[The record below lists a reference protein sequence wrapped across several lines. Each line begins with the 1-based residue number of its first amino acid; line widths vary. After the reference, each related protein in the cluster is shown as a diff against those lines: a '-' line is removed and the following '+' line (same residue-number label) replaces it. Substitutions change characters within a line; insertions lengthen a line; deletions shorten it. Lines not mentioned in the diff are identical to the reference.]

1 MHFGAR
7 FGLTPYFFL
16 GGAAP
21 EVISGQLYAGAEVD
35 IWSCEYLYNISLSIY
50 IYISQNMY
58 LRYKLYG
65 GAEVYTYIDILDI
78 LSCEYLSKSC

>member
-16 GGAAP
+16 GGAEP

-50 IYISQNMY
+50 IYIKICIYVINY
-58 LRYKLYG
+58 TG
-65 GAEVYTYIDILDI
+65 GQKCIHILI
-78 LSCEYLSKSC
+78 YWTF